1 MAENDLDQQS
11 PALLGRDGKH
21 DTGKPNS
28 ISKPEI
34 TREPASTGKKDGTS
48 KPESTNKP
56 ESTDKPDRK
65 GLLGGKLRIDRTQA
79 TIILCGLYL
88 FFSLAGNIAATK
100 VTYFGSL
107 VMDAGFIYSLTFT
120 WRDLIH
126 KQLGQ
131 KAAITTIW
139 LAAGFSLL
147 AALYFQLVV
156 LLPAQTDW
164 ANSGGQ
170 TAWAFLFGIIDT
182 SGSGWQ
188 SLFSLQMRIVLGSI
202 LTALL
207 AELIDT
213 KVYHLWT
220 RGDRR
225 NWPQWTRVFASN
237 AVSIPVDS
245 LLFPLIAF
253 SGIVGMAG
261 LQQMIWTNLIVK
273 ALITL
278 LVFWTIYL
286 VPEKPIYEEE

>member
-1 MAENDLDQQS
+1 MS
-11 PALLGRDGKH
+11 
-21 DTGKPNS
+21 
-28 ISKPEI
+28 
-34 TREPASTGKKDGTS
+34 
-48 KPESTNKP
+48 
-56 ESTDKPDRK
+56 
-65 GLLGGKLRIDRTQA
+65 KLRIDKTQA
-79 TIILCGLYL
+79 AIILSGLYL

-100 VTYFGSL
+100 VTYFGGL

-139 LAAGFSLL
+139 LSAAVNLL

-170 TAWAFLFGIIDT
+170 IAWEF
-182 SGSGWQ
+182 
-188 SLFSLQMRIVLGSI
+188 LFSLQMRIVLASI
-202 LTALL
+202 LTALI

-220 RGDRR
+220 RGGREK
-225 NWPQWTRVFASN
+225 WPQWTRVFASN
-237 AVSIPVDS
+237 SVSIPVDS
-245 LLFPLIAF
+245 LLFPIIAF
-253 SGIVGMAG
+253 AGILGAEG
-261 LQQMIWTNLIVK
+261 LQQMVLTNIIVK
-273 ALITL
+273 ALVTA

-286 VPEKPIYEEE
+286 VPEKPIYEES

>member
-1 MAENDLDQQS
+1 MAEKYL
-11 PALLGRDGKH
+11 ALEF
-21 DTGKPNS
+21 S
-28 ISKPEI
+28 
-34 TREPASTGKKDGTS
+34 TS
-48 KPESTNKP
+48 KLDAGDLKEGRINTA
-56 ESTDKPDRK
+56 
-65 GLLGGKLRIDRTQA
+65 KLITSKFRMDRTQA

-139 LAAGFSLL
+139 LAAAINLL

-156 LLPAQTDW
+156 LLPAQGDW
-164 ANSGGQ
+164 ASSGGQ
-170 TAWAFLFGIIDT
+170 TAWAFLFGIINS
-182 SGSGWQ
+182 SGPGWQ
-188 SLFSLQMRIVLGSI
+188 SIFSLQMRIVLGSI

-213 KVYHLWT
+213 KVYQLWT
-220 RGDRR
+220 IGARR
-225 NWPQWTRVFASN
+225 MWPQWTRVFASN

-245 LLFPLIAF
+245 ILFPLIAF
-253 SGIVGMAG
+253 TGIVGIDALG
-261 LQQMIWTNLIVK
+261 QMIWTNIIVK
-273 ALITL
+273 AIISL

-286 VPEKPIYEEE
+286 VPEKPIYEDD

>member
-1 MAENDLDQQS
+1 MAEKYL
-11 PALLGRDGKH
+11 ALEF
-21 DTGKPNS
+21 S
-28 ISKPEI
+28 
-34 TREPASTGKKDGTS
+34 TS
-48 KPESTNKP
+48 KLDAGDLNK
-56 ESTDKPDRK
+56 RRINA
-65 GLLGGKLRIDRTQA
+65 GKLITSKFRMDRTQA

-139 LAAGFSLL
+139 LAAGINLL
-147 AALYFQLVV
+147 AALYFQFVV

-182 SGSGWQ
+182 SGTGWQ

-213 KVYHLWT
+213 KIYHLWT
-220 RGDRR
+220 KGERR
-225 NWPQWTRVFASN
+225 LWPQWTRVFASN
-237 AVSIPVDS
+237 AVSIPLDS
-245 LLFPLIAF
+245 VLFPLIAF
-253 SGIVGMAG
+253 AGIVGMEG
-261 LQQMIWTNLIVK
+261 LQQMIWTNIIVK
-273 ALITL
+273 AIITL

-286 VPEKPIYEEE
+286 VPEKPIYEER